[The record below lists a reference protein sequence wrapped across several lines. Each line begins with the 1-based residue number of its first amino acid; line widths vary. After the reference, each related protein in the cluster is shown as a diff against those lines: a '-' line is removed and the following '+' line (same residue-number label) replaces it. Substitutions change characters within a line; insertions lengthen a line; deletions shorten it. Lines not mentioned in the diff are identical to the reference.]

1 MNSNLNDIAII
12 QLSSEAKLSQS
23 IQVACLPSPE
33 KGLYPTTSGMDV
45 WAMGFGALTSD
56 GPSPDTLYNVKM
68 TLYDGATQCRR
79 VAPRTP
85 KNWDSQ
91 ICAGICICIY
101 SNIII
106 VLMFVFFLYKGELK
120 GGKDT
125 CQGRY

>member
-1 MNSNLNDIAII
+1 MSPRIITFSLILIRCRLDNYKKNFVFKLKHDDYNVNSNLNDIAII

-45 WAMGFGALTSD
+45 WAMGFGALNSD

-91 ICAGICICIY
+91 ICAGI
-101 SNIII
+101 
-106 VLMFVFFLYKGELK
+106 
-120 GGKDT
+120 
-125 CQGRY
+125 